1 MKVRFKLI
9 IIFILIATGV
19 LQIYLNKKTTEN
31 IENKQK
37 TEVIDKYS
45 IKNRYIDL
53 SQITSEIN
61 NVDNATIL
69 SANKENDRWSVEIKI
84 SGNKN
89 ELMKAMK
96 KLEKYEIKNY
106 ILNKNNNE
114 NCVIIDVYGN
124 E

>member
-9 IIFILIATGV
+9 IIFTLIISGL
-19 LQIYLNKKTTEN
+19 LQICLNMKATEN
-31 IENKQK
+31 VKNKQK
-37 TEVIDKYS
+37 TEEIDKYS
-45 IKNRYIDL
+45 IKNRYKDL

-61 NVDNATIL
+61 NVDNAAIL
-69 SANKENDRWSVEIKI
+69 SANKENDRWSVEVKV
-84 SGNKN
+84 SGDKN

-114 NCVIIDVYGN
+114 NCVIINMYGN